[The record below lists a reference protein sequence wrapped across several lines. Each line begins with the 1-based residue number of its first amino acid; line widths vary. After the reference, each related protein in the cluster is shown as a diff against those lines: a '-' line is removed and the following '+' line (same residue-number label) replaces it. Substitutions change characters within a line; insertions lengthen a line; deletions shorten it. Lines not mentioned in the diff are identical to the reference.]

1 MQKQSSIVS
10 ISCVSG
16 QFNIS
21 LNFLSVTLKAAEDR
35 EPNNKAPKSDLQSSS
50 FTAYLLTFSIMAT
63 FLGRVE
69 NKNVCGG
76 VIGGMLIRPQLD
88 MSLPMQQRLSAL

>member
-1 MQKQSSIVS
+1 
-10 ISCVSG
+10 
-16 QFNIS
+16 
-21 LNFLSVTLKAAEDR
+21 
-35 EPNNKAPKSDLQSSS
+35 
-50 FTAYLLTFSIMAT
+50 MAT

-69 NKNVCGG
+69 NKNVCG